1 MAIRDPHAA
10 LPPGT
15 VLGGSYRLTG
25 KLAEGGMAAV
35 YEAVHLRLERKCAV
49 KVLSRDLAA
58 NAEALARFHREAQ
71 ITSQLAHPHIV
82 QVTDFGTVAS
92 GEPFLVME
100 FLQGEDLSR
109 RLRRKGR
116 LPSAAVLPIVKQIT
130 SALSATHARGVIHR
144 DLKPANIFLLDLADG
159 TEFVKVVDFGIS
171 KIKRSALRLTRA
183 SVLMGT
189 PGYMAPEQAT
199 GNVDDIDPR
208 TDLWALACITWEMLT
223 GREPFGG
230 RDLTELLYHVVHH
243 EPAPLAGRFAV
254 LSPSV
259 EEVLRKA
266 LKKRQKDRWP
276 TVAAFTRAL
285 EAAMP
290 EQAALEPTDA
300 RDIPADGVPRHAE
313 AGAHAAGPAARTDG
327 GGGGPAPATDVLP
340 ALAHGYTR
348 GRLAHPGS
356 ALAAAAPLGD
366 GAGGG
371 GGRRGGAAGIQRR
384 PPADANGH
392 PGPRH
397 GKRPARAVGQ
407 TIDWLP

>member
-58 NAEALARFHREAQ
+58 NTEALARFHREAQ

-82 QVTDFGTVAS
+82 QVTDFGTAAS

-116 LPSAAVLPIVKQIT
+116 LPSATVLPIVKQIT

-208 TDLWALACITWEMLT
+208 TDEWALACITWEMLT

-243 EPAPLAGRFAV
+243 APAPLAGRFAV

-290 EQAALEPTDA
+290 EQAALEPTAPGISRLTGFLDMPKLA
-300 RDIPADGVPRHAE
+300 RTLLGRRPEPTAVAAAPPPRPTFFQRWRTVT
-313 AGAHAAGPAARTDG
+313 PAAVWRTLG
-327 GGGGPAPATDVLP
+327 LRWPRRRRWAMV
-340 ALAHGYTR
+340 
-348 GRLAHPGS
+348 
-356 ALAAAAPLGD
+356 LAAAA
-366 GAGGG
+366 AGGAVLLG
-371 GGRRGGAAGIQRR
+371 SSGARLLTRTAT
-384 PPADANGH
+384 PALDTAKAQ
-392 PGPRH
+392 PEQSA
-397 GKRPARAVGQ
+397 KR
-407 TIDWLP
+407 